1 MRRFISVLLAL
12 VICFS
17 LACTVS
23 AATSSTPNEA
33 PKVDLGNIGST
44 TQGSNASMTV
54 VIKGANKG
62 NTTVRIKGGSALSS
76 SDYSVSDKGALT
88 LNPSYLKDL
97 PAGTYEMEV
106 QVGNQTY
113 TLKFTV
119 NARGVLSFFDN
130 PKTGDMARMELWV
143 PMMAVSALA
152 LVAVLFFYFK
162 KVRKVN

>member
-23 AATSSTPNEA
+23 AATVSTPNNA
-33 PKVDLGNIGST
+33 PINMGT
-44 TQGSNASMTV
+44 HTQGSTNSLGVTIA
-54 VIKGANKG
+54 GATQD
-62 NTTVRIKGGSALSS
+62 NTTVKDANGNVVGSGN
-76 SDYSVSDKGALT
+76 YTVNNGVIT
-88 LNPSYLKDL
+88 FNQSYLNTFG
-97 PAGTYEMEV
+97 AGNHSLTVMVNGVPYEV
-106 QVGNQTY
+106 QFV
-113 TLKFTV
+113 V
-119 NARGVLSFFDN
+119 NAAGVLSFLTN
-130 PKTGDMARMELWV
+130 PKTGDMARMDLWV